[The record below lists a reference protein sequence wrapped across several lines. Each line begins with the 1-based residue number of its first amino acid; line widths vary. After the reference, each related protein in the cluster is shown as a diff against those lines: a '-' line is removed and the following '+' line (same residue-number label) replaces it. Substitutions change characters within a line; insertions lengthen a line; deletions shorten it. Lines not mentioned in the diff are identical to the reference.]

1 MARSQVNTGM
11 ESKQKELTQL
21 VCGGLVLG
29 ESIQDKTSIQ
39 DSQDSKAPCIWV
51 PVLWTRVW
59 SGLKAQVRKK

>member
-21 VCGGLVLG
+21 VCGGLGLG
-29 ESIQDKTSIQ
+29 RVIITSIQ

-51 PVLWTRVW
+51 PVSWTRVW
-59 SGLKAQVRKK
+59 SCLKAQVQKNK